1 MQLDVEYL
9 NKLLVEKKITMFQ
22 LAQKLGISYAT
33 LQGYC
38 RAKTTIRLSTI
49 NKLAD
54 FFCVSPQNFLIKKE

>member
-9 NKLLVEKKITMFQ
+9 YKLAQEKKLTMFQ
-22 LAQKLGISYAT
+22 LAQELGISYAT

-38 RAKTTIRLSTI
+38 RAKTNIRLSTI

-54 FFCVSPQNFLIKKE
+54 FFCVRPQNFLKEK